1 MSPGRRFPRTSYG
14 YQAPPEA
21 RVKGWECNNEEC
33 GTGDEPAPRS
43 WPFPCPQCGQ
53 PADPTFVEPWAH
65 VARGFEI
72 RHLLNGPN
80 PYRRELAQLDQHE
93 WEYKDAWLRADRAAA
108 DAAWRSFRQAKP
120 AAWPTAGN
128 GTSVA
133 AAMFGMV
140 QLAAEFGDLDSAA
153 HDVLECYPFVD
164 TRDLED
170 DDKSSRRTVAR
181 QFVSLCTM
189 LLTREQSI
197 GLPWEADLLAAMS
210 DVEDRARSVLMDHQR
225 REIQRVHE
233 MRSRHHSRRTIQ
245 DNRRSPAAAFEGL
258 PPMRWA
264 AVRGEKPR
272 PPATEEPRGL
282 TGVFGPNPWLALS
295 HADAAIETAE
305 VHGDTGPLE
314 ALVRHLDESGFDGA
328 IGHLVR
334 ARLHVVTGNLP
345 AALRELG
352 AGLRATGPLARRL
365 RPQLLATRAML
376 QARMGHG
383 SLEGAR
389 LDACL
394 DDAIAL
400 CRDGRRAG
408 LRWWRRVT
416 PADTALATLLLW
428 RALRPDPQPDQQAG
442 DVREAVRLIRRRCR
456 LWHIHGADDRLLLQE
471 ALAARDALRGR
482 PDSARRHRAWRNT
495 VDAPWSTAARARLAA
510 AWAQW
515 AVGTDVPEFAA
526 EAYAQLV
533 TLTTQDAVAR
543 YGAGAKQR
551 VLAAA
556 QEYAED
562 AGYWLSRAGRFREA
576 VLALETGRAVGLS
589 EVFGRDN
596 VEVLARLRA
605 SGHAELAQEYQHAI
619 EAFRAKER
627 RPTAELRQSW
637 AALREVARRVA
648 GATGA
653 DPLALDVSYADVTA
667 ETGDGAL
674 VYLAAAKAG
683 GYALVVAA
691 THDPQYVDL
700 PRLGRAAVAEI
711 VAKVLPGAD
720 PVTGVPR
727 LVRAPRDAELVGAAP
742 ADPLADG
749 MRTLWHAGI
758 GNLVWQSARG
768 RVVTLIPVGLLGLLP
783 LHAIGEPGAPGDRFT
798 EGRHVGNFSA
808 IRYAPNARGLRR
820 CRETARGLAGRAQT
834 LLAVDV
840 PDGYGLSTDHRLRH
854 VGREA
859 TEVTRRWTGEAAAPV
874 HGCTWAE
881 FQATAEQYT
890 VWHLACHGAADP
902 DAILDSRLYFAD
914 RTVTLADL
922 QQELRPG
929 QRRLAV
935 LSACRTNVTGT
946 AMPNEA
952 VGLPSVLIQIGF
964 AGVLATAWA
973 VDDLATTYL
982 MTAFYQRWCHG
993 GEEPAVAL
1001 NRAQQWL
1008 RAATHADL
1016 TALLPGV
1023 VPEGGSGEHPY
1034 ADPQYWAA
1042 FAYHGA

>member
-1 MSPGRRFPRTSYG
+1 MSAGRRLPRTSYG

-21 RVKGWECNNEEC
+21 RAKGWECNNEEC

-43 WPFPCPQCGQ
+43 WPFPCPQCGR
-53 PADPTFVEPWAH
+53 PADPAFPEPWAH
-65 VARGFEI
+65 AARGHQI
-72 RHLLNGPN
+72 RHRLTSPDR
-80 PYRRELAQLDQHE
+80 YRREMAQLEQHE
-93 WEYKDAWLRADRAAA
+93 WAYEDAWRRSDHAAA
-108 DAAWRSFRQAKP
+108 DAAWRSYQRARP
-120 AAWPTAGN
+120 AGWQTADDWWIAS
-128 GTSVA
+128 SV
-133 AAMFGMV
+133 MFGMV
-140 QLAAEFGDLDSAA
+140 QVAAEFDDLDRAA
-153 HDVLECYPFVD
+153 AELLECYPFVD
-164 TRDLED
+164 TRDVD
-170 DDKSSRRTVAR
+170 DDNTTRTLSRN
-181 QFVSLCTM
+181 FVSMCVLV
-189 LLTREQSI
+189 LERERSI
-197 GLPWEADLLAAMS
+197 DRHWETKLLAAMH
-210 DVEDRARSVLMDHQR
+210 DVADRIRGVLMDHHHRGFQR
-225 REIQRVHE
+225 ISEIRALH
-233 MRSRHHSRRTIQ
+233 RSRAAIAGA
-245 DNRRSPAAAFEGL
+245 RRSATSVFEGL
-258 PPMRWA
+258 PPLTWA

-272 PPATEEPRGL
+272 PPATEDPRGL
-282 TGVFGPNPWLALS
+282 VGAFGPNPWLALTR
-295 HADAAIETAE
+295 ADAAIETAE

-314 ALVRHLDESGFDGA
+314 ALVQRLDQSGFDPG
-328 IGHLVR
+328 IVHLAR
-334 ARLHVVTGNLP
+334 ARLHVVTGDLA
-345 AALRELG
+345 AALRELDHG
-352 AGLRATGPLARRL
+352 SRATGFIARRL
-365 RPQLLATRAML
+365 RPQILATRGLL

-383 SLEGAR
+383 SI
-389 LDACL
+389 DQ
-394 DDAIAL
+394 AIGL

-408 LRWWRRVT
+408 LRWWRQVT
-416 PADTALATLLLW
+416 PADSALARLLLW
-428 RALRPDPQPDQQAG
+428 RALEPDTPPDRQAD

-482 PDSARRHRAWRNT
+482 PDSARRHRAWRNA

-515 AVGTDVPEFAA
+515 AAGTGVPEFAA

-533 TLTTQDAVAR
+533 ALTTQDAVAR

-596 VEVLARLRA
+596 AEVLGRLRA
-605 SGHAELAQEYQHAI
+605 SGRAGLAEEYQRAI

-627 RPTAELRQSW
+627 RPAAELRQSW
-637 AALREVARRVA
+637 TALREVARRVA
-648 GATGA
+648 AATGA

-720 PVTGVPR
+720 PETRIPR
-727 LVRAPRDAELVGAAP
+727 LVRDAPRDVKLVDAAP
-742 ADPLADG
+742 VSPLADG

-820 CRETARGLAGRAQT
+820 CRETARGLAGREQT

-840 PDGYGLSTDHRLRH
+840 PDGHGLSGGHHLHH
-854 VGREA
+854 VGRETA
-859 TEVTRRWTGEAAAPV
+859 EVTRRWTGGAAAPV

-881 FQATAEQYT
+881 FKAAAEQHT

-914 RTVTLADL
+914 RTITLAEL

-1008 RAATHADL
+1008 RAATRADL

-1023 VPEGGSGEHPY
+1023 EPAGGAGEHPY
-1034 ADPQYWAA
+1034 ADPRYWAA